1 MATAL
6 PLAYDSHSELELHR
20 EYSVDGS
27 VRSFRSSS
35 TQFNASVLSPPPAS
49 SYASSSLSSYYYYH
63 AGPRRS
69 HYNAKSRRFARSTT
83 PTPTRTRKRKRLPS
97 LTSSSSC
104 SSDDEDIVGAR
115 RTRIRGRAHST
126 RYEALAWDEGL
137 PICTSVTWHVLFIY
151 VCGSIIR

>member
-20 EYSVDGS
+20 EYSVDG
-27 VRSFRSSS
+27 
-35 TQFNASVLSPPPAS
+35 
-49 SYASSSLSSYYYYH
+49 
-63 AGPRRS
+63 
-69 HYNAKSRRFARSTT
+69 STT

-137 PICTSVTWHVLFIY
+137 PISRDFVLLCALCVVLACTAMVMVRPIAGTLVE
-151 VCGSIIR
+151 VAAAVP